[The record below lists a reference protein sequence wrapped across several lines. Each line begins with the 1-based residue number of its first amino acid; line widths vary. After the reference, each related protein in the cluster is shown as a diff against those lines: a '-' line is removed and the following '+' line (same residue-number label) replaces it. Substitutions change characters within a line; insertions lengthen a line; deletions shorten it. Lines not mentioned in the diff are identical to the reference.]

1 MQIPA
6 GTRLGSFEVLALLG
20 EGGMGE
26 VYRARDERLG
36 REVALKILAADFLAA
51 PEYLRRFIGEA
62 RTASSLNHR
71 NIVTIF
77 EVGRAGDR
85 PFLAMELVDGPTL
98 RQLAGKGLLPLR
110 KVLDVVVQVAEGL
123 SAAHEASLVHRDLKP
138 ENLMVARDGT
148 VKILDF
154 GLAKPFGAAASGELA
169 AGLAKTSTGV
179 VVGTASYMSPEQ
191 ALGHSVDFRSDQFCL
206 GLILYELLTGKKAF
220 ERSSAVQTLTAIIEE
235 EPEPIER
242 LNPRTPGPLAWIVER
257 CLAKDPEER
266 YASTRDLAREL
277 MQVREHLGRLTAG
290 IPRPTGA
297 VAPQGSETIRTTAA
311 VAARGD
317 APFSH
322 ETIAVSPRS
331 SASRVS
337 VALPAAAPAATAAP
351 ASPLRS
357 VLRVAS
363 AVLGA
368 VAVIAAG
375 AALGWWLRDRM
386 AEPSHLWDGQLVL
399 GSDTPV
405 LAARLSP
412 DGQTLAF
419 VTPVGGTAQVAVMRP
434 ASGDWTLLTRRPD
447 GGSVYRVAWSADGS
461 RLYFDRVSD
470 VPHGVFSVPAV
481 GGEERLVLEGAQNP
495 EALHDD
501 SLLVVKTSAAG
512 TFRIHRFEPATGKVT
527 PVGPEI
533 LAESLGVPLR
543 AAPDGKEALFW
554 GRLAGES
561 AAGKPRQLWLLDLAT
576 GSVRPVAPGLPVA
589 PPFSFSADGRTFLA
603 TLPVGDIHRIVT
615 LSRDGSDA
623 KELLTLTT
631 RPSLLAQGPGRSTYV
646 GVSESPTDVFRFA
659 AAGGVPERLGS
670 ARGAVGS
677 PGLLDD
683 GRLVLPGLVAG
694 RRRLLLRSPSGEARP
709 FVDGAEQTSPPVAT
723 LAGGRIVFL
732 SGPAGA
738 PPGLVLASVRDGRIL
753 RRLPG
758 TQDAVPQEL
767 AASPDGRSVYYPS
780 RGELWAI
787 DVDGEAPP
795 RKVTHGHGVAV
806 FPGGEELLVQ
816 RNGAD
821 GVGLFRVPVTG
832 AYAVSLPLQGELRL
846 APAPISGRAVAPDG
860 RIVVT
865 VASRDAWR
873 WRPALLD
880 PATSAL
886 QVIPVE
892 FDGDIRSVGWAPDGS
907 LVGLGVGLHTEL
919 WRFRD
924 LR

>member
-1 MQIPA
+1 MQVPA

-20 EGGMGE
+20 AGGMGE

-36 REVALKILAADFLAA
+36 REVALKILAADFLNT

-110 KVLDVVVQVAEGL
+110 TVLDILVQVAEGL

-169 AGLAKTSTGV
+169 AGLAKTSTGI

-191 ALGHSVDFRSDQFCL
+191 ALGHAVDYRSDQFCL

-220 ERSSAVQTLTAIIEE
+220 ERPSAVQTLTAIIEE
-235 EPEPIER
+235 EPEPVER
-242 LNPRTPGPLAWIVER
+242 LNPRVPEPLAWIVER

-277 MQVREHLGRLTAG
+277 MQARERLGRLTSG

-297 VAPQGSETIRTTAA
+297 VAAQGSETIRTTAA
-311 VAARGD
+311 VAAAGA
-317 APFSH
+317 APAPN
-322 ETIAVSPRS
+322 ETIAVSPRT
-331 SASRVS
+331 SAGTRAS
-337 VALPAAAPAATAAP
+337 VATPSAAATPVT
-351 ASPLRS
+351 SLRS
-357 VLRVAS
+357 ALRIA
-363 AVLGA
+363 AAALGA
-368 VAVIAAG
+368 VAVLAAG
-375 AALGWWLRDRM
+375 AGLGWWLRDRTV
-386 AEPSHLWDGQLVL
+386 EPTRLWDGELVL
-399 GSDTPV
+399 GPDTPV

-419 VTPVGGTAQVAVMRP
+419 VTPVGGTAQVAVMKP
-434 ASGDWTLLTRRPD
+434 ASGDWTLLTRRGD
-447 GGSVYRVAWSADGS
+447 AGSVYRVAWSADGT

-470 VPHGVFSVPAV
+470 VPIGVFSIPAV
-481 GGEERLVLEGAQNP
+481 GGEERLVLEGAQTP

-501 SLLVVKTSAAG
+501 SLLVVKASAAG
-512 TFRIHRFEPATGKVT
+512 TFRIHRFEPSTGKAT

-543 AAPDGKEALFW
+543 AAPDAREALFW
-554 GRLAGES
+554 GRLAGDG
-561 AAGKPRQLWLLDLAT
+561 AAGRPRQLWLLDLAS
-576 GSVRPVAPGLPVA
+576 GSVRPAAPGLPVA
-589 PPFSFSADGRTFLA
+589 PPFSYSADGRTLLA
-603 TLPVGDIHRIVT
+603 TLPVGDVHRIVT

-631 RPSLLAQGPGRSTYV
+631 RPSLLAQGPGRSTFV
-646 GVSESPTDVFRFA
+646 GVSESPTDVLRFPA
-659 AAGGVPERLGS
+659 SGGVPERLGT
-670 ARGAVGS
+670 ARGAVAS

-709 FVDGAEQTSPPVAT
+709 FVDGSELTSPPVAT
-723 LAGGRIVFL
+723 LPGGRAVFL
-732 SGPAGA
+732 SGAVGA

-753 RRLPG
+753 RRLAG
-758 TQDAVPQEL
+758 TQNALPQEL
-767 AASPDGRSVYYPS
+767 AAAPDGRTVYYPS
-780 RGELWAI
+780 RGELWAV

-795 RKVTHGHGVAV
+795 RKVTSGQGVAV
-806 FPGGEELLVQ
+806 FPSGEELLVQ
-816 RNGAD
+816 RNGAE

-832 AYAVSLPLQGELRL
+832 AYAVSLPLLGELRL

-880 PATSAL
+880 PSTGAL
-886 QVIPVE
+886 QLVPVE
-892 FDGDIRSVGWAPDGS
+892 FDGDVRSVGWAPDGA

>member
-20 EGGMGE
+20 AGGMGE

-36 REVALKILAADFLAA
+36 REVALKILAADFLST

-110 KVLDVVVQVAEGL
+110 KALDVVVQVAEGL

-169 AGLAKTSTGV
+169 AGLAKTSTGI

-191 ALGHSVDFRSDQFCL
+191 ALGHAVDYRSDQFCL
-206 GLILYELLTGKKAF
+206 GLILYELLTGRKAF
-220 ERSSAVQTLTAIIEE
+220 ERPSAVQTLTAIIEE
-235 EPEPIER
+235 EPEPVER
-242 LNPRTPGPLAWIVER
+242 LNPRVPEPLAWIVER

-277 MQVREHLGRLTAG
+277 MQARDRLGRLTAG

-297 VAPQGSETIRTTAA
+297 VAAQGSDTIRTA
-311 VAARGD
+311 
-317 APFSH
+317 
-322 ETIAVSPRS
+322 
-331 SASRVS
+331 
-337 VALPAAAPAATAAP
+337 AAAPAPHETVAVAPRPSATARASAALPAP
-351 ASPLRS
+351 AAPSSPLRS
-357 VLRVAS
+357 ALRIA
-363 AVLGA
+363 AAALGA
-368 VAVIAAG
+368 VAVLAG
-375 AALGWWLRDRM
+375 GAGLGWWLRDRTV
-386 AEPSHLWDGQLVL
+386 EPVRLWDGQLVL
-399 GSDTPV
+399 GPDTPV

-419 VTPVGGTAQVAVMRP
+419 VTPVGGTAQVAVMKP
-434 ASGDWTLLTRRPD
+434 ASGDWTLLTHRPD
-447 GGSVYRVAWSADGS
+447 AGSVYRVAWSADGT

-470 VPHGVFSVPAV
+470 VPLGVFSVPAV

-495 EALHDD
+495 ETLHDD
-501 SLLVVKTSAAG
+501 SLLVLKTSAAG
-512 TFRIHRFEPATGKVT
+512 TFRVHRFEPSTGRAT
-527 PVGPEI
+527 PIGPEI

-543 AAPDGKEALFW
+543 AAPDGREALFW
-554 GRLAGES
+554 GRLAGED
-561 AAGKPRQLWLLDLAT
+561 AAGQPRQLRLLDLAT

-589 PPFSFSADGRTFLA
+589 PPFSFSADGRTLLA
-603 TLPVGDIHRIVT
+603 TLPVGDVHRIVS

-623 KELLTLTT
+623 KELLTLTA
-631 RPSLLAQGPGRSTYV
+631 RPSLLAQGPGKTTYV
-646 GVSESPTDVFRFA
+646 GVSENPTDVLRFA

-670 ARGAVGS
+670 ARGAVAS
-677 PGLLDD
+677 PGLLED

-709 FVDGAEQTSPPVAT
+709 FVDGSELTAPPVAT
-723 LAGGRIVFL
+723 LAGGRAVFL
-732 SGPAGA
+732 SGPSGA
-738 PPGLVLASVRDGRIL
+738 APGLVLASVRDGRVL

-758 TQDAVPQEL
+758 TQDAAPQEL
-767 AASPDGRSVYYPS
+767 AAAPDGRTVYYPS

-795 RKVTHGHGVAV
+795 RKVTAGHGVAV

-816 RNGAD
+816 RNGTE

-832 AYAVSLPLQGELRL
+832 AYAVSLPLRGELRL

-873 WRPALLD
+873 WRPALFDAATGAVQPIPLD
-880 PATSAL
+880 
-886 QVIPVE
+886 
-892 FDGDIRSVGWAPDGS
+892 FDGDVRSVGWTPDGA
-907 LVGLGVGLHTEL
+907 LVGLGVGLRTEL